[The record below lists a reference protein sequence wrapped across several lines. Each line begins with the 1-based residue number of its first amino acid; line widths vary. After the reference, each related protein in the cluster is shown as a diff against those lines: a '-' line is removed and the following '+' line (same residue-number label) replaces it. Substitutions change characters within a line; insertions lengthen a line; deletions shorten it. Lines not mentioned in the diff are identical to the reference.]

1 MIASRV
7 SKKTSNN
14 PSQTASRILRPAWV
28 VAVSLAV
35 VGVYGAVADDAS
47 NSPAQ
52 MDLRLVDIQQM
63 VMRQNDEIQM
73 RLYDAEASERMYRA
87 ERGIFEPNFV
97 GGVNY
102 SDLTRP
108 NDRQQTAQ
116 LGFFAR
122 NIYLEQNT
130 TYNSAIEFLLGT
142 GAKIRTGY
150 LLREM
155 NNNIGAPED
164 NPRKWVGKQYESFAG
179 INLTQPLLKNGWS
192 ATSAK
197 IRMAAISS
205 KIAFQEYRRQI
216 LLVMAGAEA
225 AYWDLRLSQD
235 QTRIGAASLE
245 VAEKILRDNKA
256 RAEVGK
262 SSELEVIQAQAGVAD
277 RKARFDQA
285 RQTSFDYASKLST
298 LYSRTTTPGA
308 PLPRAVDQPVL
319 VDEPLQAIESYEAAF
334 KQNPDYLIRREQV
347 EQEHLRVSY
356 MKNQRLP
363 QLDLQSSFGLNGL
376 GNSPGASWND
386 WTHRDYPTWSVGAEF
401 RVPLG
406 GGIKEKNELA
416 AAKLGKMRALTG
428 LKEAEVQLFNLI
440 DASTRKIQL
449 YRNNVTNALAVVDF
463 TEKLLKTQMD
473 RLAVGTTDSK
483 TVLETEDKLR
493 EARISVVENM
503 VMERKAHLEL
513 ETARGSLLASRD
525 SEIDLIHT
533 RNQMDAVLT
542 RRKQQIP
549 TTTNGVPA
557 TAQPAQ

>member
-1 MIASRV
+1 MFAVCLALTEVSRGNAQDN
-7 SKKTSNN
+7 TLAA
-14 PSQTASRILRPAWV
+14 PS
-28 VAVSLAV
+28 
-35 VGVYGAVADDAS
+35 
-47 NSPAQ
+47 

-87 ERGIFEPNFV
+87 ERGIYEPNFV

-108 NDRQQTAQ
+108 NDRQQTAN

-122 NIYLEQNT
+122 NVYLEQST

-235 QTRIGAASLE
+235 QARISADSLE

-277 RKARFDQA
+277 RKAKLDQA

-308 PLPRAVDQPVL
+308 PLPRAIDKPVL
-319 VDEPLQAIESYEAAF
+319 VEEPLQAMESYEAAF

-347 EQEHLRVSY
+347 DQEHLRVSY

-473 RLAVGTTDSK
+473 RLAVGTSDSK

-493 EARISVVENM
+493 EAKIAVIENM
-503 VMERKAHLEL
+503 VMERKSHLEL

-549 TTTNGVPA
+549 TTTNSVPTA
-557 TAQPAQ
+557 TQPAQ